1 MYSYA
6 TAGLGQVT
14 SPTGLTPEE
23 EIEAICRYQPC
34 GCSALCPCPPGVP
47 TGTIPGAQQLPPLTV
62 TAPPNWWVVG
72 MLLFLTLAAPGAAAR
87 RRKRSR

>member
-34 GCSALCPCPPGVP
+34 GCSALCPCPPGMP
-47 TGTIPGAQQLPPLTV
+47 TGTIPGNVQQLPPLVT
-62 TAPPNWWVVG
+62 TAPPNWWVVAA
-72 MLLFLTLAAPGAAAR
+72 LLFLTVAAPTTTRR
-87 RRKRSR
+87 RRKR